1 MTEGGTFRGRRWFSV
16 DSKSFEIKVEGEG
29 RKEQVI
35 ITERR
40 RGRSYWI
47 RFREEGVRILIK
59 AVESFRREIGRFSEG
74 VEWRENGRR
83 YSLELKENVAGR
95 FIQCSVADDDG
106 KRHRLLFPEGD
117 GMVNGWTL
125 LGEALRDMG
134 FKESRADKRKP
145 ATINLLGKTENLT
158 GDQIKKQSC
167 ANTRAP
173 GNYQDAL
180 WLDISDYILRGDLG
194 LLKDGV
200 VGSWKTKSV
209 TNTTSS
215 EMEA

>member
-1 MTEGGTFRGRRWFSV
+1 
-16 DSKSFEIKVEGEG
+16 
-29 RKEQVI
+29 
-35 ITERR
+35 
-40 RGRSYWI
+40 
-47 RFREEGVRILIK
+47 
-59 AVESFRREIGRFSEG
+59 
-74 VEWRENGRR
+74 
-83 YSLELKENVAGR
+83 
-95 FIQCSVADDDG
+95 
-106 KRHRLLFPEGD
+106 
-117 GMVNGWTL
+117 MVNGWTL
-125 LGEALRDMG
+125 LGEVLRDMG
-134 FKESRADKRKP
+134 FKESRGDKRKP